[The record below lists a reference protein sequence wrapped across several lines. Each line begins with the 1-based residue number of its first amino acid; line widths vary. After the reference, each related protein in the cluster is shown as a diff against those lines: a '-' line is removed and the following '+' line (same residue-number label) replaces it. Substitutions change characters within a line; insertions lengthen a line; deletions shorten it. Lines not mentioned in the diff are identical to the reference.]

1 MLYCTILNMR
11 GFVVVSFRI
20 AGGWPQGLPRPQRQE
35 RRIASRKDRLVVE
48 FLLPFLV
55 SIVRCVAGWFR
66 TAPVLL
72 LWGRSNCLGRSWL
85 DQVNAVCAVRY
96 GSMCFP
102 DGVIYS

>member
-35 RRIASRKDRLVVE
+35 RRIANRKDRLVVE

-72 LWGRSNCLGRSWL
+72 LWGHSNCLGRSWL
-85 DQVNAVCAVRY
+85 DKVNAVCAVRY
-96 GSMCFP
+96 GSTCFRN
-102 DGVIYS
+102 